1 MDNARVIRELG
12 SLHSPRHSPR
22 HSPHRSPHR
31 SPPRRSLRVPLR
43 GVAQALYE
51 YAALYSSL
59 LLLALICIGWSVLML
74 PLYAVL
80 PARLGRRCIRYT
92 IMGGFRLY
100 ARWLTLI
107 DAYRLDLSAIDAL
120 RAGPPLILAPN
131 HPSLIDALLIL
142 TRHPSLSCVM
152 KSDLTANVL
161 LGPGARAAGYIR
173 NDSARQMVREAVA
186 DLQRAGTLLLFPEGT
201 RTVGGPINTLTK
213 SVAVI
218 SWRAAVP
225 VQLLIIETDSPFLSK
240 GRPLLARPSLP
251 IHYRV
256 RLGRR
261 FDAPRH
267 AGQLL
272 AFTRELERQYRS
284 ELAAGPPTPSP
295 ATARR

>member
-1 MDNARVIRELG
+1 MDNARVIREVG
-12 SLHSPRHSPR
+12 SLRPARRPAPGSAR
-22 HSPHRSPHR
+22 RS
-31 SPPRRSLRVPLR
+31 PRRSPLR
-43 GVAQALYE
+43 RSPRVSLRAVAQALYE

-59 LLLALICIGWSVLML
+59 LLLGLICISWSALML

-80 PARLGRRCIRYT
+80 PMRFGRRCIRYS

-100 ARWLTLI
+100 AHWLTLI
-107 DAYRLDLSAIDAL
+107 DAYRLDLSAIDSL
-120 RAGPPLILAPN
+120 RVTAPLILAPN

-142 TRHPSLSCVM
+142 TRHPSLTCVM

-173 NDSARQMVREAVA
+173 NDSAWQMVREAVA
-186 DLQRAGTLLLFPEGT
+186 DLQRGGALLLFPEGT
-201 RTVGGPINTLTK
+201 RTVETPINTLTK

-218 SWRAAVP
+218 AWRAAVP
-225 VQLLIIETDSPFLSK
+225 VQLLIIEADSPFLSK
-240 GRPLLARPSLP
+240 GWPLLARPSLP

-261 FDAPRH
+261 FDAPRD

-272 AFTRELERQYRS
+272 AFTRELERHYRA
-284 ELAAGPPTPSP
+284 ELASGPPAS
-295 ATARR
+295 AAAHR